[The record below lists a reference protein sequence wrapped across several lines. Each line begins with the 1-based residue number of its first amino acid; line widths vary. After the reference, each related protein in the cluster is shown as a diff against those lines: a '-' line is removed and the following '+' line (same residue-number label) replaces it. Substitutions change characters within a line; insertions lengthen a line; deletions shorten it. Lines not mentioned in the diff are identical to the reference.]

1 MHPPSA
7 WNRNYRKTDGRAKMS
22 EDDFAVE
29 PIEGLPELLPK
40 GEVILWQG
48 RPNWW
53 RLTIESLKLWWVIG
67 YFGLLAAWRF
77 LTIIDYMP
85 LGTSLSLSIPF
96 LFVGGFVGLLL
107 CIVGFTQAR
116 ATLYTITNRR
126 VAMRIGAAL
135 TVTLNLPFTQIDNA
149 AVAKKR
155 GGFGNIALET
165 AGRAKFSYFV
175 LWPHAR
181 AWYFRKP
188 QPTLRCIADIDEVS
202 SILGQAAKSRII
214 EKENQSQPNAPR
226 VGMVVN

>member
-1 MHPPSA
+1 
-7 WNRNYRKTDGRAKMS
+7 MS

-48 RPNWW
+48 RPNWL
-53 RLTIESLKLWWVIG
+53 RLTIEALNMGWVIG

-77 LTIIDYMP
+77 LTVIDYMP
-85 LGTSLSLSIPF
+85 LGTAFSASIPF
-96 LFVGGFVGLLL
+96 LFVAAFVGLLL
-107 CIVGFTQAR
+107 CGVGYIQAK

-126 VAMRIGAAL
+126 VVMRIGAAL
-135 TVTLNLPFTQIDNA
+135 TLTLNLPFTKIDNA

-155 GGFGNIALET
+155 GGFGNIAFET
-165 AGRAKFSYFV
+165 SGDTKFSFFV

-181 AWYFRKP
+181 SWYFGKP
-188 QPTLRCIADIDEVS
+188 QPTLKCIPDIEKVS

-214 EKENQSQPNAPR
+214 EKDNHTQPSAPR
-226 VGMVVN
+226 VGLVTN

>member
-1 MHPPSA
+1 
-7 WNRNYRKTDGRAKMS
+7 MS

-48 RPNWW
+48 RPNWL
-53 RLTIESLKLWWVIG
+53 RLTNESLNLWWVIG

-77 LTIIDYMP
+77 LTVIDYMP
-85 LGTSLSLSIPF
+85 LGTAFSASIPF
-96 LFVGGFVGLLL
+96 LFVAAFVGLLL
-107 CIVGFTQAR
+107 CGVGYIQAK

-126 VAMRIGAAL
+126 VVMRIGAAL
-135 TVTLNLPFTQIDNA
+135 TLTLNLPFTKIDNA

-155 GGFGNIALET
+155 GGFGNIAFET
-165 AGRAKFSYFV
+165 SGDTKFSFFV

-181 AWYFRKP
+181 SWYFGKP
-188 QPTLRCIADIDEVS
+188 QPTLKCIPDIEKVS

-214 EKENQSQPNAPR
+214 EKDNHTQHSAPR
-226 VGMVVN
+226 VGMVTN

>member
-1 MHPPSA
+1 
-7 WNRNYRKTDGRAKMS
+7 MS

-48 RPNWW
+48 RPNWL
-53 RLTIESLKLWWVIG
+53 RLTIESLNLWWVIG

-77 LTIIDYMP
+77 LSAIDYMP
-85 LGTSLSLSIPF
+85 FGTSISASIPF
-96 LFVGGFVGLLL
+96 LFVAAFVGLLL
-107 CIVGFTQAR
+107 CGVGYIQAK

-126 VAMRIGAAL
+126 VVMRIGAAL
-135 TVTLNLPFTQIDNA
+135 TLTLNLPFTKIDNA

-155 GGFGNIALET
+155 GGFGNIAFET
-165 AGRAKFSYFV
+165 SGDTKFSFFV

-181 AWYFRKP
+181 SWYFGKP
-188 QPTLRCIADIDEVS
+188 QPTLKCIPDIEKVS

-214 EKENQSQPNAPR
+214 EKDNHTQPSAPR
-226 VGMVVN
+226 VGMVTN

>member
-1 MHPPSA
+1 
-7 WNRNYRKTDGRAKMS
+7 MS

-48 RPNWW
+48 RPNWL
-53 RLTIESLKLWWVIG
+53 RLTIESLNLWWVIG

-77 LTIIDYMP
+77 LSVIDYMP
-85 LGTSLSLSIPF
+85 FGTAISASIPF
-96 LFVGGFVGLLL
+96 LFVAAFVGLLL
-107 CIVGFTQAR
+107 CGVGYIQAK

-126 VAMRIGAAL
+126 VVMRIGAAL
-135 TVTLNLPFTQIDNA
+135 TLTLNLPFTKIDNA

-155 GGFGNIALET
+155 GGFGNIAFET
-165 AGRAKFSYFV
+165 SGDTKFSFFV

-181 AWYFRKP
+181 SWYFGKP
-188 QPTLRCIADIDEVS
+188 QPTLKCIPDIEKVS

-214 EKENQSQPNAPR
+214 EKDNHTQPSAPR
-226 VGMVVN
+226 VGMVTN